1 MRENIR
7 EIEHKNHNTQTIYLT
22 NQKIQDLK
30 SKQKQQ
36 QPSHQNMNNLGSD
49 GTAIPYQP
57 QPGQHAEITY
67 TELIDRSEEYGHSP
81 TRPLDFPTPYVRRGV
96 RTKVLAFDPNTGERK
111 FVLAI
116 HRTEFLQGGGATATG
131 TPPPPGAP
139 QFATTP
145 PSSPRS
151 QWPPSPSHGNR
162 GHGSL
167 FSSMPPPPPP
177 QIASPPP
184 GQDDLDP
191 SSYVAYWPQK
201 RLQDAIYGCV
211 IACVVLRRHVGS
223 AADDAARAAGYEP
236 GDLRAPIVWE
246 ITGDLVAIKQVEWRR
261 VHAMRGRLLED
272 PIKEIAAMQLI
283 GSEHPNVLGS
293 VEVLQDNEHL
303 WSVMPFCRGG
313 DLFGVVLEVAERRQ
327 ANEAELGSGGMLEP
341 VARYWFRQLL
351 FGLHYLQ
358 SRGIC
363 HRDLSLENILV
374 DVNHCLVID
383 MGMCL
388 RVPYYCH
395 QDPRRTSDVTEG
407 ATRRLIV
414 PMGTCGK
421 KNYMSPEIF
430 ANRENFDG
438 FAVDLWAAGVILYIM
453 VTGFPPYDI
462 PAERDE
468 RFQLIQQ
475 GLLHQQLQ
483 AWEIYISDEI
493 GHLLQWMLR
502 PNPAERPTLK
512 QVMMHDW
519 VLNGEVMPP
528 QPLRRI

>member
-1 MRENIR
+1 
-7 EIEHKNHNTQTIYLT
+7 
-22 NQKIQDLK
+22 
-30 SKQKQQ
+30 
-36 QPSHQNMNNLGSD
+36 MNNLGTD
-49 GTAIPYQP
+49 GSAIPYHP

-67 TELIDRSEEYGHSP
+67 TELRDQSEEYGHSP

-96 RTKVLAFDPNTGERK
+96 RTKVLVFNPQSGERK
-111 FVLAI
+111 FTGVI
-116 HRTEFLQGGGATATG
+116 HRAEFLQGGAAAAAAMA
-131 TPPPPGAP
+131 PPPGAP
-139 QFATTP
+139 MFASTP
-145 PSSPRS
+145 PTSPRP
-151 QWPPSPSHGNR
+151 QWPASPSLGGVGYG
-162 GHGSL
+162 GHGSK

-177 QIASPPP
+177 QMTSPPP
-184 GQDDLDP
+184 GQDADP
-191 SSYVAYWPQK
+191 STYVAYWPQR

-211 IACVVLRRHVGS
+211 IACVVLIRHTGS

-236 GDLRAPIVWE
+236 GDARAPVVWE
-246 ITGDLVAIKQVEWRR
+246 ITDELVAIKQIEWRK

-293 VEVLQDNEHL
+293 KEVLQDNEHL
-303 WSVMPFCRGG
+303 WSVMSFCRGG
-313 DLFGVVLEVAERRQ
+313 DLFGVVLDVAERRQ
-327 ANEAELGSGGMLEP
+327 ENEAEMGVGGMLEP

-374 DVNHCLVID
+374 DVNHCLIID

-388 RVPYYCH
+388 RVPYYCQH
-395 QDPRRTSDVTEG
+395 DPRRAVDVTEG
-407 ATRRLIV
+407 AVRRLIV

-430 ANRENFDG
+430 ANVENFDG

-462 PAERDE
+462 PTVEDA
-468 RFQLIQQ
+468 RFEIISRGDLMSQLRC
-475 GLLHQQLQ
+475 
-483 AWEIYISDEI
+483 WEIYLSDEI

-502 PNPAERPTLK
+502 PKPEDRPTLK

-519 VLNGEVMPP
+519 VINGEVMPP
-528 QPLRRI
+528 QRQRRI

>member
-1 MRENIR
+1 
-7 EIEHKNHNTQTIYLT
+7 
-22 NQKIQDLK
+22 
-30 SKQKQQ
+30 
-36 QPSHQNMNNLGSD
+36 MNNLGTD
-49 GTAIPYQP
+49 GSAVPYHP

-67 TELIDRSEEYGHSP
+67 TELFDRSEEYGHNP

-96 RTKVLAFDPNTGERK
+96 RTKVLAFHPDTGERK
-111 FVLAI
+111 SFYAI
-116 HRTEFLQGGGATATG
+116 VRTEFLQGGGGGAS
-131 TPPPPGAP
+131 PPTPGA
-139 QFATTP
+139 
-145 PSSPRS
+145 
-151 QWPPSPSHGNR
+151 R

-167 FSSMPPPPPP
+167 ISSMPPPPPP

-184 GQDDLDP
+184 GQDHLDP

-201 RLQDAIYGCV
+201 RLQNAIYGCV
-211 IACVVLRRHVGS
+211 IACVVLRRHIGS

-236 GDLRAPIVWE
+236 GDPRAPIVWE
-246 ITGDLVAIKQVEWRR
+246 ITDDLVAIKQVEWRK
-261 VHAMRGRLLED
+261 VHEMRGRLLED

-327 ANEAELGSGGMLEP
+327 QNEAELGSGGMLEP

-358 SRGIC
+358 TRGIC

-395 QDPRRTSDVTEG
+395 HDPRRSSDVTEG
-407 ATRRLIV
+407 DTRRLIV

-421 KNYMSPEIF
+421 INYMSPEIF
-430 ANRENFDG
+430 ANREHFDG

-453 VTGFPPYDI
+453 VTGFPPYDA
-462 PAERDE
+462 PSERDE
-468 RFQLIQQ
+468 RFGLIAQ
-475 GLLHQQLQ
+475 GLLNQQLQ
-483 AWEIYISDEI
+483 AWEIFLSDEI
-493 GHLLQWMLR
+493 AHLLQWMLR

-519 VLNGEVMPP
+519 VVNGEVMPP
-528 QPLRRI
+528 